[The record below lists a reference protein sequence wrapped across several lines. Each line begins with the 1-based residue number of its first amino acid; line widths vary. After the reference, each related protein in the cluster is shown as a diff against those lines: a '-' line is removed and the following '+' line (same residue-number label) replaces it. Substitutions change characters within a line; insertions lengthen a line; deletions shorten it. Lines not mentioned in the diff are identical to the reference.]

1 MDLTSKLA
9 FLRNEALPRMAEA
22 TFPYVASIFRVL
34 DPQTGVHEGTA
45 LRCILSG
52 RRCLA
57 TALHVLEGAAGGAAG
72 IAVSAGYGRPPHWI
86 EGPIYFNR
94 VADVAILAL
103 PDDYPDD
110 LGLLRFWPEA
120 STEPASSLR
129 FSDYLFVHGFPCE
142 LSKAVPLGVANR
154 SFPYGAMEMLE
165 SDGLPS
171 SLEPGQFGI
180 HFGLQGI
187 PGILSE
193 ALPWVTNPKGLS
205 GSPVWRL
212 GLSGRTKSSWSPEDC
227 RLVGV
232 VIACWDGPE
241 LNGHHFLLATD
252 YARLLEIGA
261 RSRLET
267 SQGVP
272 L

>member
-1 MDLTSKLA
+1 MDLTGKWA
-9 FLRNEALPRMAEA
+9 FLRDDALPRMAEA
-22 TFPYVASIFRVL
+22 TFPYVASIYRVL
-34 DPQTGVHEGTA
+34 DPQIGVHEGTA

-57 TALHVLEGAAGGAAG
+57 TALHVLEDAAGGPAG

-86 EGPIYFNR
+86 EGPIHFNR

-103 PDDYPDD
+103 PDDYPDNSD
-110 LGLLRFWPEA
+110 SLRFWPEA
-120 STEPASSLR
+120 SIEPASSLR
-129 FSDYLFVHGFPCE
+129 SSDYLFVHGFPCE

-171 SLEPGQFGI
+171 NLEPWQFGI

-187 PGILSE
+187 PRM
-193 ALPWVTNPKGLS
+193 LPEVPPWLTNPKGLS

-212 GLSGRTKSSWSPEDC
+212 GLSGRSAASWLPEDC

-232 VIACWDGPE
+232 VIECWDGPE

-252 YARLLEIGA
+252 SARLLEIDA
-261 RSRLET
+261 RSRLEA
-267 SQGVP
+267 SRGVP